1 MMGLPVPPD
10 EISAE
15 SLELAE
21 SIAGSVSELQSQ
33 AEVVSSEYI
42 GDEFHFRLRM
52 PAPEIPDISD
62 SDKVIFVSPSYQLI
76 KMQKENGTW
85 RIYDSMFDFDSA
97 MSELSEVPR

>member
-1 MMGLPVPPD
+1 MTEEYRRSVHGDRGDGAWTSIEATRDDGSPVPPD

-62 SDKVIFVSPSYQLI
+62 SDKVIFVSPLI
-76 KMQKENGTW
+76 
-85 RIYDSMFDFDSA
+85 SA
-97 MSELSEVPR
+97 Y